1 MRKQEMPEF
10 SYPFSPLKDF
20 QAMFKLLDASPQTIR
35 CVLHIF
41 IHYFLFA
48 SKTEALLHFFFSN
61 NRTFTPSFFI
71 LSQQSQRTVLFSSI
85 SRKKTLTAPSAAT
98 KETIYYSGKN
108 EKPGTLGIN
117 TKRRTDFLWIVSGS
131 FRWLEP
137 QESVYCMLAS
147 LINSGE

>member
-1 MRKQEMPEF
+1 M
-10 SYPFSPLKDF
+10 
-20 QAMFKLLDASPQTIR
+20 
-35 CVLHIF
+35 LHIF

-98 KETIYYSGKN
+98 KETIYYSGKD

-117 TKRRTDFLWIVSGS
+117 TKRRTDFLWIVSLRVFSLTGTS
-131 FRWLEP
+131 GKRVLYIGFIDKFWRIIILHLIKTGIFRIKFPLTRDSW
-137 QESVYCMLAS
+137 
-147 LINSGE
+147 